1 MAVNVTLKSVF
12 DDKGIRQAQ
21 SEFGKAGKTIGV
33 AFAAVGATLAAAGT
47 AAIRFGID
55 AAKGAEQAAIAQRR
69 LDQIASSMG
78 LFGTEAAKVSKRLGE
93 FAEANEL
100 IIGVD
105 ADVIKATQAKLLTFK
120 QLAETADIVGG
131 AMDRATMAAVD
142 LAAAGFGSAETNA
155 IQLGKALNDPIKGI
169 TALARAGVT
178 FTEQEK
184 QKIRTLVESGNIL
197 EAQNTILAAI
207 ETQVGGTAEATASAF
222 TRIELATNQVKDAIG
237 EALLPVVE
245 DFADQ
250 LVILVPQ
257 LSEAL
262 APAAQSVATIVSK
275 ELLPAIEN
283 FGKWLASPEGT
294 QAVKDLTVAVVDS
307 VKGFFDL
314 AREVVKNWD
323 AIKNA
328 AVAIGTATIVITALR
343 TAIQLATGAQLLF
356 NIAVKA
362 NPYVLAATGIAALVG
377 GLIALDVALLG
388 AGATQRK
395 ADEAAKGFTGRIA
408 ELVAEERRL
417 QEQLGKGAI
426 GTHQYR
432 EAVTKVR
439 GELATLQGQMMRAA
453 GAGRS
458 LNDITLAKYRG
469 QLGDTR
475 IEAEKLLS
483 AQRQLF
489 LAMGGKITAAMT
501 GPGVTSGGGGSGSS
515 AAAAAADRKKEFN
528 SILADTQKG
537 LRDAKAQ
544 YNKAVSSARKT
555 YWESVSSAN
564 ADFNK
569 SVEDATKRRDESLEA
584 AARQNTQR
592 AAEIQASFSKR
603 LADIIQQS
611 QDRLRDV
618 YRSAVSTNIAEL
630 FGSDSVGKSV
640 DKLVGSLRDKLAASR
655 QLLQNAAALASA
667 GFSQTFI
674 EQVVAAGT
682 TSGNELASSILQATP
697 ETQAELKSLYGALE
711 TQSNSGMDALAKS
724 IYDGA
729 GLASEELKTL
739 YATTVSEQS
748 EALRLQ
754 AKSYAEAQLQ
764 ISVEFDKALT
774 DAATRRNETLAKAQ
788 KDLQDALAASFT
800 DYKSTLDDIER
811 DYKKRLADLGLL
823 SGDLKNR
830 AGIVQGQIDGAQGM
844 ISPIVNDIASTARA
858 TTLILPNATA
868 NATQPVININVA
880 TDPTKSAAQTGK
892 AVAQVVQK
900 YISTGGI
907 GYNSP
912 YAVI

>member
-47 AAIRFGID
+47 AAVRFGID

-197 EAQNTILAAI
+197 EAQNTILSAI

-245 DFADQ
+245 DFADE

-328 AVAIGTATIVITALR
+328 AVAIGTATIVITALK
-343 TAIQLATGAQLLF
+343 TAIQLVTTAQLLF
-356 NIAVKA
+356 NVAVKA
-362 NPYVLAATGIAALVG
+362 NPYVLAATALAALITGVV
-377 GLIALDVALLG
+377 IAGTAMSDFAEK
-388 AGATQRK
+388 QK
-395 ADEAAKGFTGRIA
+395 EAREESTGFTGRLA
-408 ELVAEERRL
+408 ELAGEQKRL
-417 QEQLGKGAI
+417 KELLDAGVISYSDYKKAI
-426 GTHQYR
+426 GPVNT
-432 EAVTKVR
+432 
-439 GELATLQGQMMRAA
+439 ELATLQGAMMRAA

-501 GPGVTSGGGGSGSS
+501 GPGVTGGGGGSGSS

-592 AAEIQASFSKR
+592 AAEIQASFSQR

-682 TSGNELASSILQATP
+682 TSGNELASSILQASP

-711 TQSNSGMDALAKS
+711 TESNSGMDALAKS

-788 KDLQDALAASFT
+788 KDLQDALASSFT

-844 ISPIVNDIASTARA
+844 ISPIVNDIATTARA